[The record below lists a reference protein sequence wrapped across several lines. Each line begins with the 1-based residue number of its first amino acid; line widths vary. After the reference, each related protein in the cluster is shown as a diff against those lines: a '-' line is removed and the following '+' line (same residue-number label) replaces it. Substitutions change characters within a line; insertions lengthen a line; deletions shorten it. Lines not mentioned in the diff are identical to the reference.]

1 MKLFSSLLLFYIFTS
16 FSSFCQSLN
25 QKYLDPY
32 GYVTKYDTAFNGI
45 GPEVYILPL
54 PRTLKEEMIDTYQ
67 EISLFED
74 SIHTALQ
81 HHRFLSYFQKTSNQE
96 KTNTIF
102 PDSLKLSEMMIKPYI
117 EQKNHPIVYALY
129 NRLALVYLQ
138 QNRVKNASEALQN
151 ALSHAQIINNQ
162 NDIAA
167 LQSNMALIYII
178 TGKLE
183 EAGLLENEH
192 LVHAQ
197 KSKDLPNQA
206 TSYTR
211 IAQIEAY
218 KKNYRAAENTII
230 RKAIPLF
237 NKSKSY
243 SGKIEAWIMLAEIYR
258 NQNKH
263 TEAQWFLIQA
273 RDLAKNQN
281 FTENL
286 ALIEY
291 MLGSSK
297 IIQRNYKVAKTE
309 LEQALSLVKNT
320 SNPYL
325 QIAIVEQLGQANVK
339 LGDYE
344 MAKKYLIQ
352 YQHLYNNLF

>member
-1 MKLFSSLLLFYIFTS
+1 MKLFSSLLLLCIFTS
-16 FSSFCQSLN
+16 FSSFCQSIN
-25 QKYLDPY
+25 QKSLDPY

-45 GPEVYILPL
+45 GPGVYILPV
-54 PRTLKEEMIDTYQ
+54 PRTLKEEMIDTYK
-67 EISLFED
+67 EISSFEN

-81 HHRFLSYFQKTSNQE
+81 HQRLLSYFQKTSNQE
-96 KTNTIF
+96 KITTIF
-102 PDSLKLSEMMIKPYI
+102 PDSLSVSEMMIKPYV

-129 NRLALVYLQ
+129 NRLALEYLQ
-138 QNRVKNASEALQN
+138 QNRVNDASEVLQN
-151 ALSHAQIINNQ
+151 ALSHAQMINNQ
-162 NDIAA
+162 NDIAT
-167 LQSNMALIYII
+167 LQSNMALIYLL

-183 EAGLLENEH
+183 EAGQLENAY

-197 KSKDLPNQA
+197 KSKDLSDQA
-206 TSYTR
+206 SSFTR

-218 KKNYRAAENTII
+218 KNNYRAAENTII

-237 NKSKSY
+237 NKSKLY

-281 FTENL
+281 FKENL

-297 IIQRNYKVAKTE
+297 IIQRNYKVAKIE
-309 LEQALSLVKNT
+309 LEQALSLAKNT
-320 SNPYL
+320 LNPYL

-344 MAKKYLIQ
+344 MAKNYLIQ
-352 YQHLYNNLF
+352 YQDFYNNLF